1 MAKTAVEIGANTL
14 QYFSRNP
21 RGGAA
26 RAIDTDD
33 VTQFLKISKENN
45 FSKIVAHAPYT
56 MNLCSSTQN
65 IRAFSKDMFEDDLK
79 RLEAIP
85 GSYYNFHPGSHT
97 GQGVEIGIKQISDA
111 PPVLF
116 VLGHSVLLN
125 NRSVGIVGTRNA
137 SLNGKNM
144 TRLLACALQKENFNV
159 VSGMAKGIDRAAHEG
174 ALEGTSPQAGT
185 IAVLGTPLDEIYP
198 KENSDIYAKIKER
211 GCLVSEFAFGT
222 QLSPMNFPR
231 RNRIISGLS
240 EGVVVIEAQV
250 RSGSL
255 ITARE
260 ALSQGR
266 EVMAVPGFPL
276 EPRSSGP
283 NALIKDGATLIEKA
297 QDVIE
302 NLNQNQRFHL
312 SDVLPESEILPD
324 FYSLESEVNQSR
336 EEILSALSAEPIEVD
351 TLSRQLN
358 LPVSIIDIVL
368 LELELAGRL
377 ERHPGHQ
384 VSLIYGG

>member
-1 MAKTAVEIGANTL
+1 MEKNKDLLAWIQLSLSENVGPATFRQLMRFFGTPEEVLKHIDELA
-14 QYFSRNP
+14 Q
-21 RGGAA
+21 RGGKK
-26 RAIDTDD
+26 RQI
-33 VTQFLKISKENN
+33 KICPVKE
-45 FSKIVAHAPYT
+45 AE
-56 MNLCSSTQN
+56 QQ
-65 IRAFSKDMFEDDLK
+65 LK
-79 RLEAIP
+79 RLE
-85 GSYYNFHPGSHT
+85 
-97 GQGVEIGIKQISDA
+97 EIGGEILTTNDPDYPKLLKQISDA
-111 PPVLF
+111 PPILF

-174 ALEGTSPQAGT
+174 ALAGTSPQAGT

-198 KENSDIYAKIKER
+198 KENSDIYAQIKER

-240 EGVVVIEAQV
+240 EGIVVIEAQV

-358 LPVSIIDIVL
+358 LPVSVIDIVL

>member
-1 MAKTAVEIGANTL
+1 MEKNKDLLAWIQLSLSENVGPATFRQLMRFFGSPEEVLKHIDELAQRGGKKRQIKICPVKEAEQQLKRVEEIG
-14 QYFSRNP
+14 
-21 RGGAA
+21 G
-26 RAIDTDD
+26 
-33 VTQFLKISKENN
+33 
-45 FSKIVAHAPYT
+45 
-56 MNLCSSTQN
+56 
-65 IRAFSKDMFEDDLK
+65 
-79 RLEAIP
+79 
-85 GSYYNFHPGSHT
+85 
-97 GQGVEIGIKQISDA
+97 EILTTNDPNYPKLLKQISDA

-240 EGVVVIEAQV
+240 EGIVVIEAQV

-283 NALIKDGATLIEKA
+283 NALIKDGSTVIEKA

-358 LPVSIIDIVL
+358 LPVSVIDIVL

>member
-1 MAKTAVEIGANTL
+1 MEKNKDLLAWIQLSLSENVGPATFRQLMRFFGSPEEVLKHIDELAQRGGKKRQIKICPVKEAEQQLKRVEEIG
-14 QYFSRNP
+14 
-21 RGGAA
+21 G
-26 RAIDTDD
+26 
-33 VTQFLKISKENN
+33 
-45 FSKIVAHAPYT
+45 
-56 MNLCSSTQN
+56 
-65 IRAFSKDMFEDDLK
+65 
-79 RLEAIP
+79 
-85 GSYYNFHPGSHT
+85 
-97 GQGVEIGIKQISDA
+97 EILTTNDPNYPKLLKQISDA

>member
-1 MAKTAVEIGANTL
+1 MEKNKDLLAWIQLSLSENVGPATFRQLIRFFGSPEEVLKHIDELAQRGGKKRQIKICPVKEAEQQLKRVEEIG
-14 QYFSRNP
+14 
-21 RGGAA
+21 G
-26 RAIDTDD
+26 
-33 VTQFLKISKENN
+33 
-45 FSKIVAHAPYT
+45 
-56 MNLCSSTQN
+56 
-65 IRAFSKDMFEDDLK
+65 
-79 RLEAIP
+79 
-85 GSYYNFHPGSHT
+85 
-97 GQGVEIGIKQISDA
+97 EILTTNDPNYPKLLKQISDA

-198 KENSDIYAKIKER
+198 KENSDIYVQIKER

-240 EGVVVIEAQV
+240 EGIVVIEAQV

-358 LPVSIIDIVL
+358 LPVSVIDIVL

>member
-1 MAKTAVEIGANTL
+1 MEKNKDLLAWIQLSLSENVGPATFRQLIRFFGSPEEVLKHIDELAQRGGKKRQIKICPVKEAEQQLKRVEEIG
-14 QYFSRNP
+14 
-21 RGGAA
+21 G
-26 RAIDTDD
+26 
-33 VTQFLKISKENN
+33 
-45 FSKIVAHAPYT
+45 
-56 MNLCSSTQN
+56 
-65 IRAFSKDMFEDDLK
+65 
-79 RLEAIP
+79 
-85 GSYYNFHPGSHT
+85 
-97 GQGVEIGIKQISDA
+97 EILTTNDPNYPKLLKQISDA

-240 EGVVVIEAQV
+240 EGIVVIEAQV

-358 LPVSIIDIVL
+358 LPVSVIDIVL

>member
-1 MAKTAVEIGANTL
+1 MEKNKDLLAWIQLSLSENVGPATFRQLMRFFGTPEEVLKHIDELAQRGGKKRQIKICPVKEAEQQLKRVEEIG
-14 QYFSRNP
+14 
-21 RGGAA
+21 G
-26 RAIDTDD
+26 
-33 VTQFLKISKENN
+33 
-45 FSKIVAHAPYT
+45 
-56 MNLCSSTQN
+56 
-65 IRAFSKDMFEDDLK
+65 
-79 RLEAIP
+79 
-85 GSYYNFHPGSHT
+85 
-97 GQGVEIGIKQISDA
+97 EILTTNDPNYPKLLKQISDA

-198 KENSDIYAKIKER
+198 KENSDIYVQIKER

-240 EGVVVIEAQV
+240 EGSVVIEAQV

-358 LPVSIIDIVL
+358 LPVSVIDIVL

>member
-1 MAKTAVEIGANTL
+1 MEKNKDLLAWIQLSLSENVGPATFRQLMRFFGSPEEVLKHIDELAQRGGKKRQIKICPVKEAEQQLKRVEEIG
-14 QYFSRNP
+14 
-21 RGGAA
+21 G
-26 RAIDTDD
+26 
-33 VTQFLKISKENN
+33 
-45 FSKIVAHAPYT
+45 
-56 MNLCSSTQN
+56 
-65 IRAFSKDMFEDDLK
+65 
-79 RLEAIP
+79 
-85 GSYYNFHPGSHT
+85 
-97 GQGVEIGIKQISDA
+97 EILTTNDPNYPKLLKQISDA

-174 ALEGTSPQAGT
+174 ALEGTSHQAGT

-240 EGVVVIEAQV
+240 EGIVVIEAQV

-358 LPVSIIDIVL
+358 LPVSVIDIVL

>member
-1 MAKTAVEIGANTL
+1 MEKNKDLLAWIQLSLSENVGPATFRQLMRFFGSPEEVLKHIDELAQRGGKKRQIKICPVKEAEQQLKRVEEIG
-14 QYFSRNP
+14 
-21 RGGAA
+21 G
-26 RAIDTDD
+26 
-33 VTQFLKISKENN
+33 
-45 FSKIVAHAPYT
+45 
-56 MNLCSSTQN
+56 
-65 IRAFSKDMFEDDLK
+65 
-79 RLEAIP
+79 
-85 GSYYNFHPGSHT
+85 
-97 GQGVEIGIKQISDA
+97 EILTTNDPNYPKLLKQISDA

-159 VSGMAKGIDRAAHEG
+159 VPGMAKGIDRAAHEG

-198 KENSDIYAKIKER
+198 KENSDIYVQIKER

-240 EGVVVIEAQV
+240 EGIVVIEAQV

-358 LPVSIIDIVL
+358 LPVSVIDIVL

>member
-1 MAKTAVEIGANTL
+1 MEKNKDLLAWIQLSLSENVGPATFRQLMRFFGSPEEVLKHIDELA
-14 QYFSRNP
+14 Q
-21 RGGAA
+21 RGGKK
-26 RAIDTDD
+26 RQI
-33 VTQFLKISKENN
+33 KICPIKE
-45 FSKIVAHAPYT
+45 AE
-56 MNLCSSTQN
+56 QQ
-65 IRAFSKDMFEDDLK
+65 LK
-79 RLEAIP
+79 R
-85 GSYYNFHPGSHT
+85 
-97 GQGVEIGIKQISDA
+97 VEEIDGEILTTNDPNYPKLLKQISDA

-240 EGVVVIEAQV
+240 EGIVVIEAQV

-358 LPVSIIDIVL
+358 LPVSVIDIVL

>member
-1 MAKTAVEIGANTL
+1 MEKNKDLLAWIQLSLSENVGPATFRQLMRFFGSPEEVLKHIDELAQRGGKKRQIKICPVKEAEQQLKRVEEIG
-14 QYFSRNP
+14 
-21 RGGAA
+21 G
-26 RAIDTDD
+26 
-33 VTQFLKISKENN
+33 
-45 FSKIVAHAPYT
+45 
-56 MNLCSSTQN
+56 
-65 IRAFSKDMFEDDLK
+65 
-79 RLEAIP
+79 
-85 GSYYNFHPGSHT
+85 
-97 GQGVEIGIKQISDA
+97 EILTTNDPNYPKLLKQISDA

-198 KENSDIYAKIKER
+198 KENSDIYVQIKER

-240 EGVVVIEAQV
+240 EGIVVIEAQV

-358 LPVSIIDIVL
+358 LPVSVIDIVL

-377 ERHPGHQ
+377 ERHHGHQ